1 VIAFLAPLG
10 TGPRQ
15 LFQRGGKYGSGLKVG
30 EFDLMPGP
38 IFRFLAVLV
47 IGIVVLRILKSW
59 LKNSFLPQ
67 TRVESGMRGS
77 LTTLL
82 NFVGGIVV
90 VTLALSALGIS
101 VNRIAWIA
109 SALSVGIGFG
119 LQAIV

>member
-1 VIAFLAPLG
+1 
-10 TGPRQ
+10 
-15 LFQRGGKYGSGLKVG
+15 
-30 EFDLMPGP
+30 MPGL

-47 IGIVVLRILKSW
+47 IGLVVLRILKSW
-59 LKNSFLPQ
+59 LKNSYLPQ

-82 NFVGGIVV
+82 SFVGGIVV